1 MTASE
6 ALLIFVGIP
15 VVLAVV
21 ITLAVAAPSW
31 TRSSRGR
38 ATDEFDAAT
47 GTDSVFIISDSAAPN
62 PSLLPREISAESKSL
77 VAGGAHASW

>member
-38 ATDEFDAAT
+38 AVDEFDAAA

-62 PSLLPREISAESKSL
+62 PSLLPKEISAEAKSL

>member
-1 MTASE
+1 VTASE

-38 ATDEFDAAT
+38 AIDEFDAAT

-62 PSLLPREISAESKSL
+62 PSLLPKEISAEAKSL